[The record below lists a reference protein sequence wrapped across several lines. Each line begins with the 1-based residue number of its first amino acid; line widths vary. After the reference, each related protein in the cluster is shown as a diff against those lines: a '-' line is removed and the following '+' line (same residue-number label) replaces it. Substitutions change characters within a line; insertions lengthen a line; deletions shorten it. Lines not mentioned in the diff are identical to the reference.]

1 MAVPFSIAELQED
14 LAASKAQFDKWAI
27 SRLNALEEA
36 KVEHVDLMREADGES
51 SLHCS
56 FLPGL
61 YVANSQRKSTKSR
74 RRLGKS

>member
-51 SLHCS
+51 LLHCS
-56 FLPGL
+56 FLPRL
-61 YVANSQRKSTKSR
+61 YANSQRKSTKC
-74 RRLGKS
+74 LGRS